1 MIMSYFSKVE
11 MSSFEDTLLIQINF
25 ERRGNGEVNNDEQ
38 KRVREIGN
46 DAQLKG
52 KGCLT
57 G

>member
-1 MIMSYFSKVE
+1 MSYFSKLE
-11 MSSFEDTLLIQINF
+11 MSSFKDTLLIQINF

-52 KGCLT
+52 S
-57 G
+57 